1 MPDASWSQNLLDN
14 VHELEMHLSSAKLA
28 RHQVISSAFRDLP
41 PLRPLFDAARL
52 GTDLPVITAE
62 TWQDFLDTLATDY
75 VCEDLRKLQVK
86 LTDFKDRTTFIAN
99 ERAELQQKIETRVAE
114 WKNRRTMPTQEDFQ
128 AINISYVA
136 HEHARDMRA
145 EALET
150 LEHFFG
156 ASSASDDAM
165 LPPALEAHDVEYF
178 FRQSVRAEFDKD
190 HNALLKHEALG
201 REEWETTFAPELD
214 ALRKMQM
221 GPSSTVPGMHI
232 QALPSP
238 RLASHTELLA
248 LTERFLAEQLR
259 IKKQLVASAEG
270 VQWHHANLRRLS
282 LEEALREVA
291 REYREMDHADNDDED
306 DAAINARERREA
318 FKTAWLDRIRDMYE
332 DACVNFAIVHANSAR
347 RLSHALQEAQ
357 PIIDDPFNA
366 GATEQLRVLIHDAKV
381 AHTSSTT
388 ALRNT
393 LQEHGAQLVLDDA
406 MANRCI
412 EASWVLR
419 AFRKTRRWPT
429 LPDDLVQNFLSDLEG
444 TMLHSPW
451 RDHNHRGGVGFD
463 EAMVRM
469 GHWIEDLVLDA
480 FGVEVDTQSL
490 LQKRNL
496 QLDASDP
503 NFDDHNRPFL
513 PYVPRRAAVL
523 PSLSEATRTAMD
535 AFYQRARMLKVR

>member
-1 MPDASWSQNLLDN
+1 MPDASWSQTFLDN

-28 RHQVISSAFRDLP
+28 RHQAICSAFRDLP

-62 TWQDFLDTLATDY
+62 GWQNFLDTLATDH
-75 VCEDLRKLQVK
+75 VREELRNLQVK
-86 LTDFKDRTTFIAN
+86 LADFKDRITFVAN
-99 ERAELQQKIETRVAE
+99 ERAELQQTIETRIAE
-114 WKNRRTMPTQEDFQ
+114 WKNRRTMPTQGDFQ
-128 AINISYVA
+128 AISISYVA
-136 HEHARDMRA
+136 HEHARDVRA

-150 LEHFFG
+150 LEHSFG
-156 ASSASDDAM
+156 ASSSSDDAM

-178 FRQSVRAEFDKD
+178 FRQSVRAEFDRE
-190 HNALLKHEALG
+190 HNVLLKHEALG

-221 GPSSTVPGMHI
+221 GPSSTVPGMHV
-232 QALPSP
+232 QDLPSP
-238 RLASHTELLA
+238 WISSHTKLLN
-248 LTERFLAEQLR
+248 LADRLLNEQLR
-259 IKKQLVASAEG
+259 IKKKLVSLAEG

-306 DAAINARERREA
+306 DAAIDARERREA

-332 DACVNFAIVHANSAR
+332 DACVSFAIVHANSSR
-347 RLSHALQEAQ
+347 RLSHASQKAQ
-357 PIIDDPFNA
+357 TIIDGPFNA
-366 GATEQLRVLIHDAKV
+366 AAVERLRVLIDDAKE
-381 AHTSSTT
+381 AHVSSTT

-393 LQEHGAQLVLDDA
+393 LHKHGAQLVLNDA
-406 MANRCI
+406 IANRCI

-419 AFRKTRRWPT
+419 TFRKTRGRPR
-429 LPDDLVQNFLSDLEG
+429 LPDDLVHNFLSDIEW
-444 TMLHSPW
+444 TMLNSPW

-463 EAMVRM
+463 EAMARM
-469 GHWIEDLVLDA
+469 RHWIEYLVIYAFHVKIDTHSLFANRDL
-480 FGVEVDTQSL
+480 QSGG
-490 LQKRNL
+490 
-496 QLDASDP
+496 DDP

-513 PYVPRRAAVL
+513 PYVPRRAPLL

-535 AFYQRARMLKVR
+535 AFCRRALMLKVR